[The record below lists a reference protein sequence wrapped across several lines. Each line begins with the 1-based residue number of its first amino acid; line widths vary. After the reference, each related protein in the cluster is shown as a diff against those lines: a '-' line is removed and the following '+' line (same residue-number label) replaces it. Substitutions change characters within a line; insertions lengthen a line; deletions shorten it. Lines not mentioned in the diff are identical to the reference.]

1 MHLVHLAKQTTLKD
15 YSVSEMKWEEGKEL
29 FKEVPKKSS
38 LGKGKKKVK
47 MKRKAKGY
55 KTSLN
60 SEEAIF

>member
-1 MHLVHLAKQTTLKD
+1 
-15 YSVSEMKWEEGKEL
+15 MKWEEGKEL
-29 FKEVPKKSS
+29 FKEIPKKSS

-60 SEEAIF
+60 SEEAIFWKTILIVLMEKTRIYSH

>member
-1 MHLVHLAKQTTLKD
+1 
-15 YSVSEMKWEEGKEL
+15 MKWEEGKEL
-29 FKEVPKKSS
+29 FKEIPKKSS